1 MLEKY
6 ILYNIIY
13 YPLLFISNILH
24 LQNYNIFSLKFE
36 TIFLLIYLHI
46 LLIRIVILSII
57 FIQGGLIKK
66 ILVYDQF
73 HSFIS
78 IINDYANH
86 AIENLSDNN
95 QDNFEFFMDKL
106 DIFRRSYK
114 NIINRKIKLK
124 MLDSIIENDIEDVCK
139 NFNNYKTEQS
149 EETEENLIESLK
161 IFSNDIIKF
170 PIFSL
175 FEKIF
180 KFEYNNSLT
189 LMEEYMLNSFQTHFV
204 EKKNISKNFDIY
216 LLTPKNPNKNNNI
229 LTSKA

>member
-1 MLEKY
+1 M
-6 ILYNIIY
+6 
-13 YPLLFISNILH
+13 LLF
-24 LQNYNIFSLKFE
+24 
-36 TIFLLIYLHI
+36 
-46 LLIRIVILSII
+46 
-57 FIQGGLIKK
+57 KK

-95 QDNFEFFMDKL
+95 QDNFEFFMEKL
-106 DIFRRSYK
+106 DIFRKSYK

-124 MLDSIIENDIEDVCK
+124 MLDSNLENDIEDVFK

-180 KFEYNNSLT
+180 KFEYDNSL
-189 LMEEYMLNSFQTHFV
+189 YRSR
-204 EKKNISKNFDIY
+204 SWC
-216 LLTPKNPNKNNNI
+216 
-229 LTSKA
+229 